1 SKVSGH
7 TIGTTI
13 HEDADG
19 RIFRLDQGAAGEVL
33 VLSIKSKMHA
43 IGPGVIANLLKAV
56 ELAEAQYRGLVIWSP
71 DEPFSVGA
79 DLNAMLPVFM
89 SGGVKAIGEAEKQM
103 QDALMRLKYAQVPVV
118 AAVSGMAL
126 GGGCELALHTARR
139 VANLESYIGLVEVGV
154 GLIPGA
160 GGLKEGALHA
170 ARLAQQAGSTDI
182 FAFLKGWFQNAAMA
196 NVSKSALEAQAMGY
210 LKPDDI
216 IVFNSH
222 ELLWTAIGTAYA
234 LHAAGYRPPH
244 RLKAIPV
251 AGEDGIATIQAQLVN
266 MRDGGFIS
274 AHDFFIASAIA
285 EVMCGGRVEP
295 GSLVDEQW
303 FLDLERKF
311 FMQLVSHPKSQ
322 ERMMGM
328 MQTGKPVRN

>member
-1 SKVSGH
+1 
-7 TIGTTI
+7 
-13 HEDADG
+13 
-19 RIFRLDQGAAGEVL
+19 
-33 VLSIKSKMHA
+33 
-43 IGPGVIANLLKAV
+43 
-56 ELAEAQYRGLVIWSP
+56 
-71 DEPFSVGA
+71 
-79 DLNAMLPVFM
+79 
-89 SGGVKAIGEAEKQM
+89 
-103 QDALMRLKYAQVPVV
+103 
-118 AAVSGMAL
+118 MAL

-210 LKPDDI
+210 LKPEDI

-222 ELLWTAIGTAYA
+222 ELLWTAIGTAYSM
-234 LHAAGYRPPH
+234 HAAGYRPPH

-251 AGEDGIATIQAQLVN
+251 AGEDGIATIQAQLAN
-266 MRDGGFIS
+266 MRDGGYIS
-274 AHDFFIASAIA
+274 QHDFFIATCIA

-303 FLDLERKF
+303 FLDLERQF